1 MDTTD
6 VITQEV
12 FARCAFP
19 TGDLVG
25 AELGYAADEPYA
37 VLVTLH
43 DEVGTSHEVARTLL
57 AQAITRA
64 TGAGDV
70 RAWPVVDDDGR
81 SLVVLHLRSGDQE
94 VVLELLTTQ
103 LDRFLGRTLAL
114 VPFGTESE
122 HVDVDAVVARLLSSG
137 AA

>member
-1 MDTTD
+1 MDTPD
-6 VITQEV
+6 VITQEL

-25 AELGYAADEPYA
+25 AQLRYAADDPYA

-57 AQAITRA
+57 AQAITGA
-64 TGAGDV
+64 TGTGDV
-70 RAWPVVDDDGR
+70 RAWPMVDEHGR
-81 SLVVLHLRSGDQE
+81 SLVVLHLRNSDRE

-114 VPFGTESE
+114 VPCGTESE
-122 HVDVDAVVARLLSSG
+122 HVDVDAVVAQLLSSG